1 MSDYFFMLENHLST
15 DQNRVVAEVQNAAS
29 QANFSLFLAGGAM
42 RDMLGGFQIRDLDF
56 IVEGNAPKLA
66 KILTTKSGARVVA
79 VDERRHTMELLFP
92 GGVTAKIG
100 MARHERY
107 GKPGAP
113 PQVTPAPIQEDLRR
127 RDFTV
132 NAIALSLNR
141 ASRGLLLDPMNG
153 LADLGRKEL
162 RTISATAFYDDP
174 SRLLRLVRLRIRLG
188 FTVDERT
195 QGQFE

>member
-1 MSDYFFMLENHLST
+1 MLT
-15 DQNRVVAEVQNAAS
+15 
-29 QANFSLFLAGGAM
+29 
-42 RDMLGGFQIRDLDF
+42 
-56 IVEGNAPKLA
+56 A
-66 KILTTKSGARVVA
+66 KAGARVVA

-92 GGVTAKIG
+92 GGVTAEIG
-100 MARHERY
+100 MARRERY

-162 RTISATAFYDDP
+162 RTLLDGVVRH
-174 SRLLRLVRLRIRLG
+174 SRAAVAPGPPQAAAGLHDR
-188 FTVDERT
+188 
-195 QGQFE
+195 